1 MTDEQ
6 LKEYLPSYGDRLA
19 LLGYCR
25 RRENDPAGRKSK
37 LFDRLRA
44 KISRNK
50 GNDQK
55 QVSENVTI
63 RNAQK
68 SMRKVEIGWLNSRDG
83 KFFQVRTKKGG
94 GTRKIDVSKDCRKN
108 ELIEKA
114 VGLFFPAQRNSQGR
128 ITDFEVDM
136 TDFQEHS
143 LDEHITVGELY
154 EQTKLPLLRFY
165 LTTKMKD
172 SARDSEPDH
181 SSGNDQE
188 ALSFS
193 THSRTPLTQSIA
205 PDSVDVIY
213 VGTSSDLTN
222 SSTGNVH
229 LVYSTIDM
237 DDLSSVQELDA
248 AVNVD
253 ILEDSGTVTFFTGH
267 ISNTDSLSL
276 DDTLPLSPQ
285 SSSPVLS
292 SSHFD
297 SLEEPIVQREGTKKN
312 PCSSPWPNPERT
324 NFTFL

>member
-37 LFDRLRA
+37 RFDQLRA

-55 QVSENVTI
+55 QVSENVSI

-68 SMRKVEIGWLNSRDG
+68 SIQKVEIGWLNSRDG

-108 ELIEKA
+108 ELIEKT
-114 VGLFFPAQRNSQGR
+114 VGLFFPSQRNSQGR

-143 LDEHITVGELY
+143 LDQHITVGELY
-154 EQTKLPLLRFY
+154 EQTKLPVLQFY
-165 LTTKMKD
+165 LTTKKKD
-172 SARDSEPDH
+172 TGSDSEPDNP
-181 SSGNDQE
+181 SGNEQG

-193 THSRTPLTQSIA
+193 THSQVCTPLSQSKA

-222 SSTGNVH
+222 SGSDNVH
-229 LVYSTIDM
+229 LVYSTDDM
-237 DDLSSVQELDA
+237 GDLSYVQELDA
-248 AVNVD
+248 AIHVD
-253 ILEDSGTVTFFTGH
+253 ILEDSGTVKVFTGH

-276 DDTLPLSPQ
+276 DDTFPLSSQ

-292 SSHFD
+292 SLHFD
-297 SLEEPIVQREGTKKN
+297 SLDEPIVQRKGI
-312 PCSSPWPNPERT
+312 
-324 NFTFL
+324 